1 LRIYENL
8 FMKSK
13 VLVFLGCV
21 MFLCSRSRGQV
32 LEFKPD
38 STFKNYVYTDQ
49 LKLIDQGKLRGYD
62 FQLRLY
68 FGSGFTIVSKQY
80 LLLVTL
86 KDGVWSAEQYT
97 FTDSSRFR
105 STNKKVRIDS
115 SEVQVKDYTAL
126 FTELMNDS
134 LMTITSLDDIQINK
148 LVKERKLD
156 QEKGVIVVADGVGYS
171 VELLSPAGRR
181 GFKFH
186 CPKSYAD
193 YYQLPELQ
201 RAVAVLQIL
210 MKLIGAGDPC

>member
-1 LRIYENL
+1 LQIYENL

-13 VLVFLGCV
+13 LLVFPGCL
-21 MFLCSRSRGQV
+21 MFLCSSSRGQD
-32 LEFKPD
+32 LAFNPD
-38 STFKNYVYTDQ
+38 TAFKNYSGIP
-49 LKLIDQGKLRGYD
+49 LRLIDSGKLRDFD
-62 FQLRLY
+62 FQLRLT
-68 FGSGFTIVSKQY
+68 FGSGWTIISKQY
-80 LLLVTL
+80 LLLITL

-115 SEVQVKDYTAL
+115 SEVQIKDYTAL

-156 QEKGVIVVADGVGYS
+156 QERGVIVVADGVGYS